1 MSNSTLNESDQCLLE
16 EIEALKAIFMSELQL
31 TYTASGRPLELQT
44 TLYPSTADD
53 ANQHYVCVTVVIKF
67 PLDYPDHIPIVE
79 LKNPRG
85 LADDFLSS
93 TMKKCHE
100 KCTDFSGCP
109 VIYEII
115 ELLRDNLTNSNRP
128 TGHCTIC
135 LFGFHEDDVFT
146 YTQCYHHFHSHCLYR
161 FCESMQQQWKE
172 DDDQEAINNP
182 TGANWKQKK
191 KRQFTCPV
199 CRDVIDVDLS
209 ELKQAPQPYEV
220 QNFKTEFRKD
230 AKFVSLRQR
239 MEAVY
244 LKQKTNG
251 GIIDQ
256 TAEDSRFLVVTE
268 ASSPTVEQPPAAPV
282 QEPAVVIEA
291 SAIKLPEA
299 SKRGRGRWTRK
310 PNAQKERPPVTANS
324 VTGPPPKTASTR
336 GSRNPSANIRE
347 TKTPRESHLP
357 RHQVSRPPPGFE
369 PR

>member
-1 MSNSTLNESDQCLLE
+1 MCSHTPNATTISTLTVSTGSAKACSNS
-16 EIEALKAIFMSELQL
+16 
-31 TYTASGRPLELQT
+31 GRKT
-44 TLYPSTADD
+44 TTRKPSTTPPEPIGNRKRRGRYV
-53 ANQHYVCVTVVIKF
+53 NQIIINLLQNGCDFFINCG
-67 PLDYPDHIPIVE
+67 
-79 LKNPRG
+79 LK
-85 LADDFLSS
+85 
-93 TMKKCHE
+93 
-100 KCTDFSGCP
+100 
-109 VIYEII
+109 
-115 ELLRDNLTNSNRP
+115 
-128 TGHCTIC
+128 
-135 LFGFHEDDVFT
+135 
-146 YTQCYHHFHSHCLYR
+146 
-161 FCESMQQQWKE
+161 
-172 DDDQEAINNP
+172 
-182 TGANWKQKK
+182 
-191 KRQFTCPV
+191 FTCPV

-369 PR
+369 PRLAVCLLLLSIIA